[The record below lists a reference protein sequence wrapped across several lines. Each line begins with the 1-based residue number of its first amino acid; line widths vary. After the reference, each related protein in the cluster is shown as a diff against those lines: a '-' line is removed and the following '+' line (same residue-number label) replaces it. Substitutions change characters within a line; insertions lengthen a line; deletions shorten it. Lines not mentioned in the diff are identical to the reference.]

1 MKKTISAIMLA
12 ALVVPSMAMAQPGR
26 DDNRGG
32 PDRGGNHGDYRGG
45 DHGGGDHRGPGGPGW
60 NGPGRGGPPQGWRQF
75 RRGERF
81 DQGRAW
87 NYGDIDYRR
96 YNRLRPPPRGYR
108 WVRNGNDA
116 VLIGITSGI
125 VASVIAGAIVR

>member
-12 ALVVPSMAMAQPGR
+12 ALMVPGLAMAQPGGH
-26 DDNRGG
+26 DDHGN
-32 PDRGGNHGDYRGG
+32 DRGGNHGG
-45 DHGGGDHRGPGGPGW
+45 DRGGDHRGPGMRGPGMGMGMR
-60 NGPGRGGPPQGWRQF
+60 GPGGRPDGWRQF

-87 NYGDIDYRR
+87 NYGDVDYRR
-96 YNRLRPPPRGYR
+96 YRGLRAPPRGYR

-116 VLIGITSGI
+116 VMVGIASGI
-125 VASVIAGAIVR
+125 VASVIVGAIR